1 MREPMQQR
9 KIGSLKLELKR
20 KITHEKKKILCD
32 LKN

>member
-20 KITHEKKKILCD
+20 KITHEKKKKKFFVI
-32 LKN
+32 